1 VKATVGKQPLRHYW
15 GSPLTFITRHVSPQ
29 RKEKERKN
37 EGKRED
43 YKFLSKEWGITV
55 WIQNESLRFLGLL
68 SFRLEIERKTWLLKQ
83 NR

>member
-1 VKATVGKQPLRHYW
+1 MKATVDKQPCIATLL
-15 GSPLTFITRHVSPQ
+15 GSPLTLITRHVSPQ

-43 YKFLSKEWGITV
+43 YKFLSKVWGITV

-68 SFRLEIERKTWLLKQ
+68 SFRLEIERKTWLFKTK
-83 NR
+83 